1 MPHHTSSSFT
11 HFYSHCVH
19 LLSFFFFN
27 DTATTEIYTLSLH
40 DALPIWVRR
49 ARRHDPAG
57 AALSVAPWPRL
68 DDLDELDHDAER
80 PLGMEE
86 CLSPV
91 GVRVIVA
98 DDRVPRCLRVLAHP
112 AEARDDERHVV
123 DAGPALREEAVEE
136 PVGAARLEDLEA
148 TPVLEAPLRERVGAR
163 GSAVRGGSAQLA
175 DEERRSV
182 GEARHGD
189 RDMIEATPSHPRL
202 AQDGERA
209 AFDQGEVDL
218 GAEI

>member
-1 MPHHTSSSFT
+1 MRETRSPSMSREDRAEHGMWPGGERD
-11 HFYSHCVH
+11 CP
-19 LLSFFFFN
+19 LAREL
-27 DTATTEIYTLSLH
+27 DRDRSLVARRIDLDADAHGRARPAIDH
-40 DALPIWVRR
+40 DAARALARLSAEQAHPLRLGALARARAHPEPEHRHRRRVRR

-57 AALSVAPWPRL
+57 AALSVAPWTRF

-86 CLSPV
+86 CLSPL

-98 DDRVPRCLRVLAHP
+98 DDRVPRRLRALAHP

-148 TPVLEAPLRERVGAR
+148 TPVLEAPLRERVGA
-163 GSAVRGGSAQLA
+163 
-175 DEERRSV
+175 
-182 GEARHGD
+182 
-189 RDMIEATPSHPRL
+189 P
-202 AQDGERA
+202 
-209 AFDQGEVDL
+209 
-218 GAEI
+218 